1 MPRLIAPDVIY
12 HTSWLEA
19 SAEFDGAHRDGA
31 GAEDWPLEE
40 LRPTAIDQ
48 PLSQP
53 GSRQLH
59 LIRVRAKVL
68 ENRKRVAAAAA

>member
-1 MPRLIAPDVIY
+1 VVPRLIAPDVSY

-40 LRPTAIDQ
+40 LRPTATD
-48 PLSQP
+48 QP